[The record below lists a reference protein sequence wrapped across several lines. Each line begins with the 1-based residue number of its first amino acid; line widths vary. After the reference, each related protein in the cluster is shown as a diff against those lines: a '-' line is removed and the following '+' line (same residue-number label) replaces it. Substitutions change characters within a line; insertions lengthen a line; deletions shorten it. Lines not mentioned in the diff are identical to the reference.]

1 MLVVS
6 GEVVVLGTVVGLG
19 TVVVLGVGDGG
30 GPSAAATPMP
40 PPSAMAA
47 AATVVIT
54 MRLIGFM
61 LNLLLY
67 SNGGPVSWTTWYPPF
82 QAAPSSLC
90 KG

>member
-1 MLVVS
+1 VAVA
-6 GEVVVLGTVVGLG
+6 LGLSD
-19 TVVVLGVGDGG
+19 VVVLGVGDG

-61 LNLLLY
+61 PNLLLY
-67 SNGGPVSWTTWYPPF
+67 SNGGPASRTSGYASF
-82 QAAPSSLC
+82 QVARSSLC
-90 KG
+90 KR